1 MFESYSIVQ
10 NDLIMIDSQ
19 RNAIMIILKSLNRLN
34 LEQYRCIFKGRN
46 CIGILI
52 SENLRIS
59 YRPYLIQAF
68 N

>member
-10 NDLIMIDSQ
+10 NDLIMIDNQ
-19 RNAIMIILKSLNRLN
+19 RNAIMIILKSNRLN

-52 SENLRIS
+52 SENLREF
-59 YRPYLIQAF
+59 LIDRI
-68 N
+68 

>member
-19 RNAIMIILKSLNRLN
+19 RNAIMIILKSNRLN
-34 LEQYRCIFKGRN
+34 LEQYRCIFKSRN

-52 SENLRIS
+52 SENLREF
-59 YRPYLIQAF
+59 LIDRI
-68 N
+68 

>member
-19 RNAIMIILKSLNRLN
+19 RNAIMIILKSNRLN
-34 LEQYRCIFKGRN
+34 LEQYRCIFKDRN

-52 SENLRIS
+52 SENLREF
-59 YRPYLIQAF
+59 LIDGI
-68 N
+68 